1 MAQKFM
7 KKPPSMF
14 KKYALSIFK
23 YPISLV
29 QNNETLK
36 KYLMPILIV
45 ASIILGCSAG
55 LIFGEKAL
63 TLNIFP
69 KIFMWFIKNLTPY
82 LIFFAISSGILS
94 IGSLEQLKRLGL
106 KAGGI
111 YMITAVFAVIIG
123 ITSGL
128 VFHPGVGF
136 QVPNTNQGTSLIKI
150 PNSNGGEILQHIHDK
165 ETGKIDIKETGFIDT
180 LLSSPL
186 LSLVVMTLLL
196 AIAVLAVKDYYEKR
210 EIIANNKNNNSH
222 LMTPKEKTDNERNLL
237 EAITV
242 IKKIDL
248 LMSVIIGGAKVI
260 FKAIGWIIWLAPLA
274 VFGAMANLFA
284 TPDGINALDNYG
296 TLLSA
301 FLTSV
306 AFQFIVLAILLVVIG
321 RLNPLPFFQK
331 IWPVQMMAFSTSSS
345 KATLPFAMEE
355 LQDKLGA
362 SERGAKFILPLG
374 ATINMDGTA
383 IYLGLCGVFFAQAY
397 GIDLSLSQY
406 LILGFTC
413 TAGSIGAAGLPG
425 GSMIFMPMTLA
436 AAGIPIDGI
445 PVIIAIDRIL
455 DMVRTMTNITGDCAL
470 ALAIDA
476 SENNINREHYNKI

>member
-1 MAQKFM
+1 MAQKSM
-7 KKPPSMF
+7 KKSPSMA
-14 KKYALSIFK
+14 KKYSLSIFK

-29 QNNETLK
+29 QKNDIFK
-36 KYLMPILIV
+36 KYLMPILIIV
-45 ASIILGCSAG
+45 SIILGCSAG

-63 TLNIFP
+63 ALDVFP

-128 VFHPGVGF
+128 IFHPGVGF
-136 QVPNTNQGTSLIKI
+136 KVPDPTPS
-150 PNSNGGEILQHIHDK
+150 K
-165 ETGKIDIKETGFIDT
+165 ETAFIDT

-186 LSLVVMTLLL
+186 LSLVAMTMLL

-210 EIIANNKNNNSH
+210 EATTHHKNSQPH
-222 LMTPKEKTDNERNLL
+222 LMTPKEKTDNERDHLDAVN
-237 EAITV
+237 T

-284 TPDGINALDNYG
+284 TPDGINALGNYG
-296 TLLSA
+296 TLLTA

-306 AFQFIVLAILLVVIG
+306 GFQFIVLAILLIIIG

-345 KATLPFAMEE
+345 KATLPFAMEQ

-383 IYLGLCGVFFAQAY
+383 IYLGLCGVFFCA
-397 GIDLSLSQY
+397 
-406 LILGFTC
+406 
-413 TAGSIGAAGLPG
+413 SI
-425 GSMIFMPMTLA
+425 
-436 AAGIPIDGI
+436 
-445 PVIIAIDRIL
+445 R
-455 DMVRTMTNITGDCAL
+455 
-470 ALAIDA
+470 
-476 SENNINREHYNKI
+476 Y